1 MKKDKLIKLIKE
13 NTDQFIKDNSAY
25 NLDDQIKKV
34 SDYGIDKI
42 KELEQKEIDKYLK
55 DQELHFYLYNEDYFI
70 IYHYDG
76 KKFINNEFFN
86 MLEIMLEHDDMIKDE
101 LFNWSTKSNNLN
113 ESSFSNLFAYVVGNQ
128 LTEYR

>member
-1 MKKDKLIKLIKE
+1 MKKDELIQLIKD
-13 NTDQFIKDNSAY
+13 NTDQFIKANSYY

-55 DQELHFYLYNEDYFI
+55 DQELHYYMYNEDYFI
-70 IYHYDG
+70 IYYYDG

-86 MLEIMLEHDDMIKDE
+86 MLELMIEYDETIKDE
-101 LFNWSTKSNNLN
+101 LFNCSTKPNNLN

-128 LTEYR
+128 LIEYK

>member
-1 MKKDKLIKLIKE
+1 MKKDKLIKLIKD
-13 NTDQFIKDNSAY
+13 NTDQFIKENSSY

-42 KELEQKEIDKYLK
+42 EELEQEEIDKYLK
-55 DQELHFYLYNEDYFI
+55 DEELHYYMYNEDYFI

-86 MLEIMLEHDDMIKDE
+86 MLGLMLDYDDIIKE
-101 LFNWSTKSNNLN
+101 QLFKGSNLN
-113 ESSFSNLFAYVVGNQ
+113 ESYFSNLFAYVVGDQ
-128 LTEYR
+128 LTMEVSSS

>member
-1 MKKDKLIKLIKE
+1 MKKDKLIKLIKD
-13 NTDQFIKDNSAY
+13 NTDQFIKENSSY

-42 KELEQKEIDKYLK
+42 EELEQEEIDKYLK
-55 DQELHFYLYNEDYFI
+55 DEELHYYMYNEDYFI

-86 MLEIMLEHDDMIKDE
+86 MLALMLDYDDIIEEE
-101 LFNWSTKSNNLN
+101 LFKKSNLN
-113 ESSFSNLFAYVVGNQ
+113 ESSFSNLLAYVVGNQ
-128 LTEYR
+128 LIEYK

>member
-1 MKKDKLIKLIKE
+1 MKKDKLIQLIKDNTDKFIKE
-13 NTDQFIKDNSAY
+13 NSSY

-42 KELEQKEIDKYLK
+42 EELEQKEIDKYLK
-55 DQELHFYLYNEDYFI
+55 DEELHYYMYNEDYFI

-76 KKFINNEFFN
+76 KKFINNEFFDMMEL
-86 MLEIMLEHDDMIKDE
+86 MLDYDDIEEE
-101 LFNWSTKSNNLN
+101 LFKKSNLN

-128 LTEYR
+128 LIEYK

>member
-1 MKKDKLIKLIKE
+1 MKKDKLIKLIKDNTNKFLIE
-13 NTDQFIKDNSAY
+13 NSSY

-42 KELEQKEIDKYLK
+42 EELEQEEIDKYLE
-55 DQELHFYLYNEDYFI
+55 DQELHYYMYNEDYFI

-86 MLEIMLEHDDMIKDE
+86 MLALMLDYDDIIEEE
-101 LFNWSTKSNNLN
+101 LFKKSNLN

-128 LTEYR
+128 LIEYK

>member
-1 MKKDKLIKLIKE
+1 MKKDELIQLIKD
-13 NTDQFIKDNSAY
+13 NTDQFIKANSYY

-55 DQELHFYLYNEDYFI
+55 DQELHHYMYNEDYFI
-70 IYHYDG
+70 IYYYDG

-86 MLEIMLEHDDMIKDE
+86 MLELMLDYDDIIEEE
-101 LFNWSTKSNNLN
+101 LFKKNNLN
-113 ESSFSNLFAYVVGNQ
+113 ESSFSNLFAYVVGNE
-128 LTEYR
+128 LIEYK

>member
-1 MKKDKLIKLIKE
+1 MKKDKLIKLIKD
-13 NTDQFIKDNSAY
+13 NTDQFIKENSSY

-42 KELEQKEIDKYLK
+42 EELEQEEIDKYLK
-55 DQELHFYLYNEDYFI
+55 DEELHYYMYNEDYFI

-86 MLEIMLEHDDMIKDE
+86 MLALMLDYDDIIEEE
-101 LFNWSTKSNNLN
+101 LFKKSNLN

-128 LTEYR
+128 LIEYK

>member
-1 MKKDKLIKLIKE
+1 MKKDELIQLIKD
-13 NTDQFIKDNSAY
+13 NTDQFIKANSYY

-55 DQELHFYLYNEDYFI
+55 DQELHYYMYNEDYFI
-70 IYHYDG
+70 IYYYDG

-86 MLEIMLEHDDMIKDE
+86 MLELMLDYDDIEEE
-101 LFNWSTKSNNLN
+101 LFKKNNLN

-128 LTEYR
+128 LIEYK